1 MSGHLR
7 RAPDRPA
14 PVRQA
19 RGGPVHDLR
28 PGAHPGGGE
37 RRPAGYDRPDTS
49 LLGGLIIIATLV
61 VLNLVVARLARLDA
75 FHRFF
80 SASPTV
86 VIKDGRSL
94 EPDGTISIVPKDGQT
109 IRSKRRV
116 RYRRF

>member
-1 MSGHLR
+1 VGQFTIYDLVLILVV
-7 RAPDRPA
+7 ANAVQPA
-14 PVRQA
+14 MT
-19 RGGPVHDLR
+19 G
-28 PGAHPGGGE
+28 
-37 RRPAGYDRPDTS
+37 PDTS

-94 EPDGTISIVPKDGQT
+94 EPDGTISIVPKDSQT

-116 RYRRF
+116 R

>member
-1 MSGHLR
+1 VGQFTIYDLVLILVV
-7 RAPDRPA
+7 ANAVQPA
-14 PVRQA
+14 MT
-19 RGGPVHDLR
+19 G
-28 PGAHPGGGE
+28 
-37 RRPAGYDRPDTS
+37 PDTS

-61 VLNLVVARLARLDA
+61 VLNLVVARLDA